1 MTAKDKLKFI
11 KAIYNDDEL
20 QDYEIL
26 DLIGDIINDNIKE
39 IDDTAEGILKLFQEY
54 GKEQEIY
61 DLLYDKLEWKFDII
75 TINDGKIILKREER

>member
-20 QDYEIL
+20 QDYEAL
-26 DLIGDIINDNIKE
+26 DLIGDILNDNIKE